1 VRQGRDRPRNS
12 PDLPLGLQS
21 AKFLADNE
29 MATSGSIEIPLAA
42 EWAQLRR
49 ERSALRD
56 CIARL
61 DDERGR
67 VSEAVLERVRADYL
81 RRLADLDS
89 RAEDLAARARQEQA
103 ALARAVDRQEE
114 GVQRLRFELE
124 ELDLR
129 ERIGEPLDPPTARRA
144 AELRRE
150 LQSLEEDLAALVE
163 LRRGVTDVAE
173 LRSSGH
179 VVAPD
184 PPPAP
189 PARSGGFAAAL
200 DEAVSAVELLPPIPP
215 LTNRYDSGDYRPP
228 AAPPA
233 APRSP
238 LGSDPRLEAPE
249 SPGGADAVRL
259 AGATIVGRTP
269 EAGLRLPVGTVSRR
283 HAELTPTAEGWVV
296 RDLHSENGTWVNGER
311 VWERRLA
318 DGDRVQFGSV
328 ALIFRLD

>member
-1 VRQGRDRPRNS
+1 MP
-12 PDLPLGLQS
+12 
-21 AKFLADNE
+21 
-29 MATSGSIEIPLAA
+29 TSGSIEIPLAA
-42 EWAQLRR
+42 EWAHLRR

-56 CIARL
+56 RIARL

-81 RRLADLDS
+81 RRKADLDA
-89 RAEDLAARARQEQA
+89 RAEDLAARARQEQS

-124 ELDLR
+124 EFDLR
-129 ERIGEPLDPPTARRA
+129 ERIGEQLDAASARRA

-150 LQSLEEDLAALVE
+150 LQSLEEDLTALAE
-163 LRRGVTDVAE
+163 LRQGIAAVAD

-179 VVAPD
+179 LVAPATPAATPPSAPAAVPPRPPAAA
-184 PPPAP
+184 PPPVSA
-189 PARSGGFAAAL
+189 SFAAAL

-215 LTNRYDSGDYRPP
+215 LTNAYESAGYRPP
-228 AAPPA
+228 AAAPPPPPPV
-233 APRSP
+233 PRSP
-238 LGSDPRLEAPE
+238 LGADPRFEAPE

-283 HAELTPTAEGWVV
+283 HAELTPTADGWLV

-311 VWERRLA
+311 VWERLLA

-328 ALIFRLD
+328 ALIFRLH

>member
-1 VRQGRDRPRNS
+1 MP
-12 PDLPLGLQS
+12 
-21 AKFLADNE
+21 
-29 MATSGSIEIPLAA
+29 TSGSIEIPLAA
-42 EWAQLRR
+42 EWAHLRR
-49 ERSALRD
+49 ERTALRD
-56 CIARL
+56 RIARL

-81 RRLADLDS
+81 RRKADLDA
-89 RAEDLAARARQEQA
+89 RAEDLAARARQEEA

-124 ELDLR
+124 EFDLR
-129 ERIGEPLDPPTARRA
+129 ERIGEQLDAASARRA

-150 LQSLEEDLAALVE
+150 LQSLEEDLSALAE
-163 LRRGVTDVAE
+163 LRQGIAAVAE
-173 LRSSGH
+173 QRSSGH
-179 VVAPD
+179 LVA
-184 PPPAP
+184 PPPAVP
-189 PARSGGFAAAL
+189 PPTSGAVPPRPPVAAVPPPTSASFAAAL

-215 LTNRYDSGDYRPP
+215 LTNRYESADYRPP
-228 AAPPA
+228 AAPPPP
-233 APRSP
+233 APRSL
-238 LGSDPRLEAPE
+238 LGADPRLEAPE

-269 EAGLRLPVGTVSRR
+269 EASLRLPVGTVSRR
-283 HAELTPTAEGWVV
+283 HAELTPTADGWVV

-311 VWERRLA
+311 VWERLLA